1 MNNQIRHLLRSLL
14 GNLFPALLMAI
25 GLGLSGFT
33 AAQSDGG
40 AEAKIGGRVLRV
52 GPERELR
59 SLAAASMQARNG
71 DTIEVDA
78 GEYRADVA
86 VWTQEQLT
94 IRAVGGRA
102 RMVAAGANA
111 EGKAIWV
118 MRSGSMLVEN
128 IDFSGARVRDRNGAG
143 IRFEKGR
150 LTVRNCTFLDNENGI
165 LTSNEPS
172 AELVVENSEF
182 GNNGAGDGQ
191 SHNLYVGGIA
201 KLTVQASYF
210 HHAKIGHLLKTRAAE
225 NHILYNRLT
234 DENGGTASYELE
246 FPAGGVAI
254 VVGNLIQQ
262 SARSENSTI
271 ISYGAEGYKW
281 PQNRLVLAY
290 NTIINERTAGVKFLY
305 VRPGERQV
313 GAVNNVLAGGNA
325 PAGGTLLQLTEPDV
339 DRNTVRAERSDFVNA
354 AAFDYRPAKNA
365 RWLAMP
371 GQYGGGNALW
381 PRREYVHPRGSR
393 ALPAGLTIQAGA
405 FHSLD

>member
-118 MRSGSMLVEN
+118 MRSGSILVEN

-290 NTIINERTAGVKFLY
+290 NTIINERAAGVRFLY
-305 VRPGERQV
+305 VQPGNRQV
-313 GAVNNVLAGGNA
+313 GAVNNVLAGGTA
-325 PAGGTLLQLTEPDV
+325 PAGASLLGLAAPDV
-339 DRNTVRAERSDFVNA
+339 ERNTVRAERSDFINA
-354 AAFDYRPAKNA
+354 AAFDYRPAKHA
-365 RWLAMP
+365 RWLAVP
-371 GQYGGGNALW
+371 GQFGGNALW
-381 PRREYVHPRGSR
+381 PKREYVHPRGSR

-405 FHSLD
+405 FHRLD